1 MPLQKVGR
9 FENKKQSTKIDRCLT
24 PYVWMAVWMAVWME
38 VRVSAAVNRS
48 DAANGEHPPES
59 NFAAG
64 LLMAVS
70 IVREMI

>member
-1 MPLQKVGR
+1 MPDSICVDG
-9 FENKKQSTKIDRCLT
+9 SVDGS
-24 PYVWMAVWMAVWME
+24 VE